1 MASSVSDQDVEDI
14 LDAPSALQQTLAL
27 QQIAKCDIFTGSEE
41 AVGRTS
47 WGNVFGGQVLAQSLA
62 AAFQTVPEGLAVHS
76 LHGYFLLAGESGA
89 ELLFEVERV
98 RDGRSMCTR
107 VVKAVQRNHAIFLL
121 LASFHSS
128 EWGPEFQTPDKEL
141 MAVVVARGFAS
152 GKLPSPEE
160 LLAQGVQPQPCNEAD
175 NLEATES
182 LSISSGDHWTLRYM
196 RHKGRL
202 PDGPAGLHES
212 IFAWITDSGMA
223 TVVCKPHQLDHT
235 FSMLFSLD
243 HCIHFHRPFRVDQ
256 WLLFHSHS
264 TVSSGARGLAH
275 CEVFTLQGL
284 LVASVTQE
292 VLARV
297 PQDVAARE
305 LQKNNTSLRSKL

>member
-1 MASSVSDQDVEDI
+1 MASSGSEPLRDT
-14 LDAPSALQQTLAL
+14 PSALQQTLAL

-41 AVGRTS
+41 AIGRTS
-47 WGNVFGGQVLAQSLA
+47 WGRVFGGQVLAQSLA
-62 AAFQTVPEGLAVHS
+62 AAFQTVPEGLDVHS
-76 LHGYFLLAGESGA
+76 LHGYFLLAGESGV

-107 VVKAVQRNHAIFLL
+107 VVKALQRNRAIFLM
-121 LASFHSS
+121 LASFHSP
-128 EWGPEFQTPDKEL
+128 EWGPEFRTPDQEL
-141 MAVVVARGFAS
+141 MAVVVSRGYAS
-152 GKLPSPEE
+152 GKLPTPDE
-160 LLAQGVQPQPCNEAD
+160 LLARGVQPEPCTKAD
-175 NLEATES
+175 NLGDTEC
-182 LSISSGDHWTLRYM
+182 LLISNGDHWTLRYM

-243 HCIHFHRPFRVDQ
+243 HCIHFHRPFRADQ

-297 PQDVAARE
+297 PRDVAERE
-305 LQKNNTSLRSKL
+305 LQKNTGSLSPKL